1 MQERIGNGVKIS
13 DRTAAVRR
21 NDGSVYHWLCAEKMI
36 QSDEA
41 ESEDLPVKIHVW
53 FFGLKND
60 VSLAW

>member
-1 MQERIGNGVKIS
+1 MGFS

-36 QSDEA
+36 HGDEA

-60 VSLAW
+60 VPLAW